1 MPTRHTPL
9 TWLAFVAGL
18 LAIWYV
24 SGASM
29 GGPGA
34 DRDAMVGTW
43 TEEGGPPGN
52 SIRFYFVTRDIPDM
66 PYIRAS
72 EGRATLTKQLGADE
86 AVGQWGY
93 GSLDP
98 LVLNLCLDGRAWFVA
113 IRKVDD
119 DHILIRFGTDAEE
132 MYRADAIDHPDTRR
146 LTKTG
151 P

>member
-1 MPTRHTPL
+1 MPTRFTPL
-9 TWLAFVAGL
+9 TYLVFVSAL
-18 LAIWYV
+18 LAAWYWC
-24 SGASM
+24 GAPDR
-29 GGPGA
+29 GPAG
-34 DRDAMVGTW
+34 DREAMIGTW

-52 SIRFYFVTRDIPDM
+52 SIRFYFVSRDIPDM

-72 EGRATLTKQLGADE
+72 EGHATLTGQLGAED

-119 DHILIRFGTDAEE
+119 DHILIRFGTDPEE
-132 MYRADAIDHPDTRR
+132 MYRADSIDHPDTRR
-146 LTKTG
+146 LTRTA